1 LAFRRGCATVAA
13 LRRRTQ
19 FVNERF
25 GVAVAVLSC
34 SFGAGA
40 AVATRYLV
48 GGADPVTIAAIRFG
62 GGALC
67 LWPLALGLR
76 VAWPRGRDRIAV
88 AALGVLFFAVFFV
101 FYNLALRYTTVA
113 RGTLALSMLPLMTMV
128 AGAALGIEA
137 LTARKTAGVLIAI
150 GGVAVALASGVADAP
165 AGAWRGDLIMAA
177 ATLCMALYS
186 VWSRPFVMRS
196 SALGFLTAGM
206 TAGAT
211 ALVVASALSGG
222 AAQIAAFGAGA
233 WIASLYLAVAGG
245 APRLLP
251 LGLRPA
257 AREPDPRRQHH
268 DGEPAGRRR
277 GGGAAPGRAA
287 DGERACRAGC
297 GVCGDLGRDERR
309 GGNGADPVSVPSLLQ
324 AEAQN
329 GAEPRSVE

>member
-1 LAFRRGCATVAA
+1 M
-13 LRRRTQ
+13 
-19 FVNERF
+19 NERF
-25 GVAVAVLSC
+25 GVAVAILSC

-40 AVATRYLV
+40 AVATRYLI

-113 RGTLALSMLPLMTMV
+113 RGTLALSMLPLMTMA

-137 LTARKTAGVLIAI
+137 LTRRKTAGVLIAI
-150 GGVAVALASGVADAP
+150 GGVAVALASGVAAAP

-206 TAGAT
+206 TAGRPP
-211 ALVVASALSGG
+211 G
-222 AAQIAAFGAGA
+222 
-233 WIASLYLAVAGG
+233 
-245 APRLLP
+245 PRL
-251 LGLRPA
+251 
-257 AREPDPRRQHH
+257 HH
-268 DGEPAGRRR
+268 RSRYGDRRR
-277 GGGAAPGRAA
+277 WPRCRRKRPGRYH
-287 DGERACRAGC
+287 RCHLS
-297 GVCGDLGRDERR
+297 LGRQTEQLARHAR
-309 GGNGADPVSVPSLLQ
+309 GRHHRGDHPQ
-324 AEAQN
+324 
-329 GAEPRSVE
+329 

>member
-1 LAFRRGCATVAA
+1 M
-13 LRRRTQ
+13 
-19 FVNERF
+19 NERF
-25 GVAVAVLSC
+25 GVGVAILSC

-40 AVATRYLV
+40 AVATRWLI

-76 VAWPRGRDRIAV
+76 VAWPRGRDRLAV

-137 LTARKTAGVLIAI
+137 LTRRKTAGVLIAI
-150 GGVAVALASGVADAP
+150 GGVAVALASGVAAAP

-186 VWSRPFVMRS
+186 VWSRPFAD
-196 SALGFLTAGM
+196 ALERARLPHRRHDRRRR
-206 TAGAT
+206 GARRRER
-211 ALVVASALSGG
+211 ALSGG
-222 AAQIAAFGAGA
+222 GAQIAAFGAGA

-245 APRLLP
+245 ALAFFLWVYAGSTPSPTRVANTMTINPLVAGVGAAVLL
-251 LGLRPA
+251 
-257 AREPDPRRQHH
+257 
-268 DGEPAGRRR
+268 GEPLTANVLVGLVAVFV
-277 GGGAAPGRAA
+277 GIWVATGGAGSA
-287 DGERACRAGC
+287 
-297 GVCGDLGRDERR
+297 
-309 GGNGADPVSVPSLLQ
+309 
-324 AEAQN
+324 
-329 GAEPRSVE
+329 

>member
-1 LAFRRGCATVAA
+1 M
-13 LRRRTQ
+13 
-19 FVNERF
+19 NERF
-25 GVAVAVLSC
+25 GVAVAILSC

-40 AVATRYLV
+40 AVATRYLI

-113 RGTLALSMLPLMTMV
+113 RGTLALSMLPLMTMA

-137 LTARKTAGVLIAI
+137 LTRRKTAGVLIAI
-150 GGVAVALASGVADAP
+150 GGVAVALASGVAAAP

-206 TAGAT
+206 TAGAA

-222 AAQIAAFGAGA
+222 ARADRGIRRRR
-233 WIASLYLAVAGG
+233 LDRLALPRGRRRRA
-245 APRLLP
+245 RLLP
-251 LGLRPA
+251 LGLRPQ
-257 AREPDPRRQHH
+257 ARKPDPRRQHH
-268 DGEPAGRRR
+268 DDKPPRRRR
-277 GGGAAPGRAA
+277 GGGAAARAS
-287 DGERACRAGC
+287 R
-297 GVCGDLGRDERR
+297 
-309 GGNGADPVSVPSLLQ
+309 
-324 AEAQN
+324 
-329 GAEPRSVE
+329 

>member
-1 LAFRRGCATVAA
+1 M
-13 LRRRTQ
+13 
-19 FVNERF
+19 NERF
-25 GVAVAVLSC
+25 GVGVAILSS

-40 AVATRYLV
+40 AVATRYLI

-76 VAWPRGRDRIAV
+76 VAWPGGRDRIAV
-88 AALGVLFFAVFFV
+88 AALGVVFFAVFFV

-113 RGTLALSMLPLMTMV
+113 RGTLALSMLPLMTMA

-137 LTARKTAGVLIAI
+137 LTRRKTVGVLIAI
-150 GGVAVALASGVADAP
+150 GGVAVALASGVASAP

-206 TAGAT
+206 TAGAA

-222 AAQIAAFGAGA
+222 AAQIAAFSAGA

-245 APRLLP
+245 ALAFFLWVYALKHASPTRVANTMTINPLVAGVGAALLLGEP
-251 LGLRPA
+251 LTANVLVGLVAVFAGIWVATGGRNA
-257 AREPDPRRQHH
+257 ARIDRLHCPRQSTFYRTFL
-268 DGEPAGRRR
+268 
-277 GGGAAPGRAA
+277 
-287 DGERACRAGC
+287 C
-297 GVCGDLGRDERR
+297 
-309 GGNGADPVSVPSLLQ
+309 
-324 AEAQN
+324 
-329 GAEPRSVE
+329 